1 MKICVGIVS
10 YLPEPGKIRDIRTE
24 RLKNL
29 IMFVDKY
36 FKLPIILIAQN
47 YKDLCIETEYSRI
60 YMYKYE
66 KPLGI
71 VGARKELQRVFISSE
86 FDNLI
91 MMDDDLQ
98 LVGSN
103 DSINSYLNKIRENPH
118 GYGKFKSLL
127 LHLFVISKELYKT
140 INYPDLDPCNGDF
153 LEDLWLIK
161 TLDKL
166 YPGLSYSL
174 STPGL
179 TCKADASC
187 DPASTWYHGQ
197 FNKSK
202 MGDKARSLVNEYV
215 K

>member
-47 YKDLCIETEYSRI
+47 YKDLCIETEYSKI

-91 MMDDDLQ
+91 IMSVYAGGLEGRQEKIAWMNKYLPNCLTKNPPFLIDYRDSRTKADFIKDYAKNYNIDLGDCLIIDDKKKILQ
-98 LVGSN
+98 EC
-103 DSINSYLNKIRENPH
+103 K
-118 GYGKFKSLL
+118 
-127 LHLFVISKELYKT
+127 KEGIQT
-140 INYPDLDPCNGDF
+140 
-153 LEDLWLIK
+153 
-161 TLDKL
+161 L
-166 YPGLSYSL
+166 YPQQVICMYEE
-174 STPGL
+174 
-179 TCKADASC
+179 
-187 DPASTWYHGQ
+187 
-197 FNKSK
+197 FK
-202 MGDKARSLVNEYV
+202 MVVEND
-215 K
+215 